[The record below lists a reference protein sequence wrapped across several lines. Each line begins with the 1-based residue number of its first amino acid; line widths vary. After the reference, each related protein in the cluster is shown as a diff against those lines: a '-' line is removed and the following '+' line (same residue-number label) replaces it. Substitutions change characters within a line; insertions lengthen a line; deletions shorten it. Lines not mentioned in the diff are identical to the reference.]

1 MILFIDTAFKETRI
15 AIKKND
21 IFFQVVINGKINI
34 SKVINKELK
43 KLLER
48 SHSCQKDISLICF
61 NSGPGNFTSLRVTLS
76 CVKALGFYLNIPVVK
91 LNSFQILALS
101 NKDLDIGSPFA
112 DDFIIANP
120 NVNAGFA
127 ISPSK
132 PPLSFHLSFVS
143 P

>member
-21 IFFQVVINGKINI
+21 IFFQVVINEKINI

-76 CVKALGFYLNIPVVK
+76 CVKALGVYF
-91 LNSFQILALS
+91 LS
-101 NKDLDIGSPFA
+101 P
-112 DDFIIANP
+112 II
-120 NVNAGFA
+120 
-127 ISPSK
+127 
-132 PPLSFHLSFVS
+132 
-143 P
+143 